1 MRKILKHKP
10 LSAHRQALGNA
21 TVELS
26 EIRIKR
32 QMEKLFFAAREEVFE
47 DGMESEFSR
56 ELVLSIKQYGDP
68 VIEVIRELI
77 LNDSVSPEVASEAL
91 RWIGYI
97 EHEDTRD
104 ARLRLLE
111 QSLTSSSLRV
121 RDGAVLGLSF
131 LDDPRATGS
140 LRKAMELE
148 GSKLIRR
155 NMQQVLEQLEGELQ
169 CR

>member
-1 MRKILKHKP
+1 MRKILKHNP
-10 LSAHRQALGNA
+10 ISAHHQALDNA
-21 TVELS
+21 TAFELS

-32 QMEKLFFAAREEVFE
+32 QIENLFFVAREEVFE

-68 VIEVIRELI
+68 VIEVMSELI

-97 EHEDTRD
+97 EHKDTHD

-148 GSKLIRR
+148 NSKLLRR
-155 NMQQVLEQLEGELQ
+155 NMQQVLEQLEGEL
-169 CR
+169 